1 MVTSEPT
8 TCSSTATSSRWSIS
22 SSRLAA
28 QAPPTS
34 AYLVSQGLPTEVRR
48 GHDEALIREYLA
60 CLSARGVMDYAF
72 DEAWRHYRFAVAYL
86 MILPVITLNGW
97 DALPERS
104 RALCVK
110 LTDRAVA
117 TIDEIDALEVFE

>member
-1 MVTSEPT
+1 
-8 TCSSTATSSRWSIS
+8 
-22 SSRLAA
+22 
-28 QAPPTS
+28 
-34 AYLVSQGLPTEVRR
+34 
-48 GHDEALIREYLA
+48 
-60 CLSARGVMDYAF
+60 
-72 DEAWRHYRFAVAYL
+72 

-97 DALPERS
+97 DAMPERS